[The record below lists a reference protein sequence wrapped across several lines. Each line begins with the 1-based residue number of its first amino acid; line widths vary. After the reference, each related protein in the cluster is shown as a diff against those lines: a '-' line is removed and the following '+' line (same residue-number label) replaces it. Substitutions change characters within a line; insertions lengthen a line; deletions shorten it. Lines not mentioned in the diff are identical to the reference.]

1 MLLVLFV
8 TYVFNLCAQD
18 ADFGTLI
25 FNVRATDEDEGS
37 NAEITFSLDDPNQP
51 FDISPSGGAITV
63 AGPLDY
69 ETRTEY
75 SVSYCCC
82 SVHVLYCVA
91 GKVFEALYSHT
102 NFLAGCDSH

>member
-1 MLLVLFV
+1 MILSDTGYRLLLVLFCV
-8 TYVFNLCAQD
+8 TVHLCAQD

-25 FNVRATDEDEGS
+25 FNVRATDEDDGS

-75 SVSYCCC
+75 SVSY
-82 SVHVLYCVA
+82 Y
-91 GKVFEALYSHT
+91 
-102 NFLAGCDSH
+102 